1 MLLWKLFS
9 TLESTTSSCRKAKS
23 RNQKY
28 CTCLTVLY
36 SINENTYI
44 FRIVRTRIKSGCL
57 GCPPSVDFLSLA
69 SSPFFFGQNWS
80 NHWSFENMPTHN
92 TLLNCYSLIKRE
104 AKNVL
109 LYKENTEL
117 DLIMFHLPCS
127 LYQQDL
133 VSYKLTYF
141 CKSTVTIHTFIL
153 QQIY

>member
-1 MLLWKLFS
+1 MLFWKLFS
-9 TLESTTSSCRKAKS
+9 TLESTSCREAKS

-28 CTCLTVLY
+28 CICLTVLY
-36 SINENTYI
+36 SINENTDI
-44 FRIVRTRIKSGCL
+44 FRIVRTKIKSGCL
-57 GCPPSVDFLSLA
+57 GWLPSADFLSLT
-69 SSPFFFGQNWS
+69 S

-92 TLLNCYSLIKRE
+92 TLLNCYSLIKGE

-153 QQIY
+153 QQIC